1 MKLKLSLNGKL
12 ETWLVACI
20 ALLSMSALLVLTLVS
35 KYQVASVIREKTG
48 QQALAIAR
56 SLASRPDLTA
66 AVENEYFPPALRKEL
81 ALLQHGY
88 GASFVVVG
96 NEDKIR
102 LFHPI
107 EQKIGDPMIGG
118 DSDEA
123 LLGNY
128 YISQATGSLG
138 PSIRGKAPVR
148 NASGEII
155 GLVSV
160 GYLDASVDMAVGKRT
175 ILIFVIAVAIL
186 ILSIV
191 AAMWIGRQVRSKL
204 FGLQPEEIGRLYA
217 EQNAIFN
224 TVRTGIIAVSND
236 GKIQR
241 INQRAKDL
249 LYPADS
255 AEPEMLQEIFSQHAE
270 FLLRDPEPNITGFE
284 LFANQQSLVLSRL
297 PMRVDNQTT
306 GILITLR
313 PADEV
318 EHLSRQLARV
328 EAFAELLRVQTH
340 DYSNKLNTLA
350 ALLQMGN
357 TDKAMELINAESQG
371 VQAQVQQLL
380 QQVHTPLIAALL
392 FGKYHKARECNVPF
406 EINEDVHLDNYE
418 NEQLLECLVSIFGNL
433 IDNAIEAAQRSDK
446 PEKQVTVTLEE
457 MGSNI
462 VFDVEDSG
470 DGIDPANAER
480 IFAPSYSS
488 KSDARH
494 GVGMYLVKTYLEAC
508 NGTIEIG
515 ESELGGA
522 RFSVYIPKPE
532 GQS

>member
-1 MKLKLSLNGKL
+1 MTSRFTLFGKL

-20 ALLSMSALLVLTLVS
+20 ALLTMAALLVLTLVS
-35 KYQVASVIREKTG
+35 QYQVASVIEEKTG
-48 QQALAIAR
+48 QQALATAR
-56 SLASRPDLTA
+56 SLASRPDITA
-66 AVENEYFPPALRKEL
+66 AVENAYFPPALRKEL

-96 NEDKIR
+96 NADKIR
-102 LFHPI
+102 LFHPL
-107 EQKIGDPMIGG
+107 EHKIGDPMMGG
-118 DSDEA
+118 DSDKA
-123 LLGNY
+123 LEGNY
-128 YISQATGSLG
+128 YISRAVGSLG

-148 NASGEII
+148 NADGEVI

-160 GYLDASVDMAVGKRT
+160 GYLDASVNTAVGKRT
-175 ILIFVIAVAIL
+175 ILIIAIAVAIL
-186 ILSIV
+186 ILSIL

-224 TVRTGIIAVSND
+224 TVRTGIIAVSTD
-236 GKIQR
+236 GTILR
-241 INQRAKDL
+241 INQRAREL
-249 LYPADS
+249 VYPANC
-255 AEPEMLQEIFSQHAE
+255 AEPERLQDIFSQHAE
-270 FLLRDPEPNITGFE
+270 FLLRDPEPLITGFE

-297 PMRVDNQTT
+297 PMKVENQTT
-306 GILITLR
+306 GLLITLR

-357 TDKAMELINAESQG
+357 TAKAMELINAESQG
-371 VQAQVQQLL
+371 VQVQVQQLL
-380 QQVHTPLIAALL
+380 QRVHTPVIAALL
-392 FGKYHKARECNVPF
+392 FGKYHKARECNVRF
-406 EINEDVHLDNYE
+406 EINDDVHLDNYE
-418 NEQLLECLVSIFGNL
+418 NQQLLECLVSIFGNL
-433 IDNAIEAAQRSDK
+433 IDNAIEAAQRADNPDK
-446 PEKQVTVTLEE
+446 LVTVTLEAL
-457 MGSNI
+457 GSNI

-508 NGTIEIG
+508 KGTIEIG

-522 RFSVYIPKPE
+522 RFSVYIPEPE